1 MSCSSRKDMPRD
13 FCLLEEL
20 DEGQK
25 HSQDVTIS
33 WGLEDANDFSLTHWT
48 GMIIGPPRCPYESRI
63 YTLKFECNGNYPSQP
78 PSVRFVTRI
87 KMNGINDQT
96 GEADRRKFQSL
107 SQWTRESTIKTILCD
122 IRRTMNAREN
132 QKLPQPPEG
141 TTF

>member
-1 MSCSSRKDMPRD
+1 MPRD

-96 GEADRRKFQSL
+96 GEV
-107 SQWTRESTIKTILCD
+107 TIFI
-122 IRRTMNAREN
+122 I
-132 QKLPQPPEG
+132 
-141 TTF
+141 TFKVL